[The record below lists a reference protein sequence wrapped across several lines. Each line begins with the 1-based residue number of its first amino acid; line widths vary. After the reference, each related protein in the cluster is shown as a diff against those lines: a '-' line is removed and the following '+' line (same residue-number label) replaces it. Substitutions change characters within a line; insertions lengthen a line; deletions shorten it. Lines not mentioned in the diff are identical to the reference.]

1 MWSAVV
7 SLVIGC
13 VVIVDGYQLYP
24 EELESTSECA
34 SVVRIVPHLVVYIMV
49 HFRLILQRQE
59 DIFSTGS

>member
-13 VVIVDGYQLYP
+13 VVIVDGELYQLYP

-34 SVVRIVPHLVVYIMV
+34 SVVRIVSHLVVYIMV
-49 HFRLILQRQE
+49 HF
-59 DIFSTGS
+59 

>member
-13 VVIVDGYQLYP
+13 VVIIDGELYP

-34 SVVRIVPHLVVYIMV
+34 YVVRIVPHLVVYIMV

>member
-13 VVIVDGYQLYP
+13 VVIIDGELYP
-24 EELESTSECA
+24 EELESTSQCA
-34 SVVRIVPHLVVYIMV
+34 SVVRIVYIMV